1 MPTRAL
7 LLSSDEKAL
16 AAVTQIL
23 RELGVSFEHFPEP
36 ASAGKSL
43 ASQHFEVILVDCDN
57 QQNAT
62 LAFDS
67 VRKSSI
73 NQNSMTIAIVD
84 GKGGVPYAFR
94 LGARLV
100 LTKPL
105 SLEQARGTL
114 RNALAIQRREVPES
128 KAMAAAAR
136 ASAGPDTLSPFA
148 NAAESIP
155 AAPSSN
161 LSPGLPGLNPAF
173 TVQVDAQPQAGI
185 AASPLA
191 RAASAGAGARG
202 SETAAF
208 PSPAVPAADDA
219 FYFKKEPT
227 TVAPPKLARGADRS
241 PEDDDLLLCELEE
254 DLGARRKPSAIS
266 TRTRG
271 ARRKTSPSLLAL
283 LALLLVGA
291 AFYAAWTMK
300 PGFRDATRGEYARL
314 HLLVTGR
321 DTNPQTVA
329 APPKPVP
336 KPNPSPAATA
346 AKPSTPGPQASAP
359 ASAPTGTPI
368 AEGFQS
374 AQNTAAE
381 GSQRGD
387 AAGKPAPSSV
397 LLPTSA
403 TRNASSDG
411 EPVEVAAEYSDE
423 HVSHRVTPIYPEKA
437 RHKRLEGDVLLQAS
451 VNEDGSVE
459 SVQVLDGNPQLVAAA
474 VEAVRQ
480 WRYET
485 YYHNGQPAA
494 FRTDVTVRFELPK
507 KPAH

>member
-23 RELGVSFEHFPEP
+23 KELGVSFEHFPEP

-43 ASQHFEVILVDCDN
+43 ASQRFEVILVDCDN

-67 VRKSSI
+67 VRKSST
-73 NQNSMTIAIVD
+73 NQDSMTIAIVD
-84 GKGGVPYAFR
+84 GKAGVPYAFR

-128 KAMAAAAR
+128 KAMAAAAQ
-136 ASAGPDTLSPFA
+136 ASVGPGAPSSFA
-148 NAAESIP
+148 RTAESTS
-155 AAPSSN
+155 ALPSSN
-161 LSPGLPGLNPAF
+161 LSPELPGPTPAF
-173 TVQVDAQPQAGI
+173 TAQVDAQPQAGI
-185 AASPLA
+185 TASPLA
-191 RAASAGAGARG
+191 RAASAGVGARA

-208 PSPAVPAADDA
+208 PSPAASAADGD
-219 FYFKKEPT
+219 FHFKKEPT
-227 TVAPPKLARGADRS
+227 TVAPPKLGRGADRL

-254 DLGARRKPSAIS
+254 DLDARRKPSAIS
-266 TRTRG
+266 SRTRG

-291 AFYAAWTMK
+291 GFYAAWAMK

-336 KPNPSPAATA
+336 KPIPSPAATA
-346 AKPSTPGPQASAP
+346 AKPSNPSLQASAP
-359 ASAPTGTPI
+359 ASAPTGTAI
-368 AEGFQS
+368 GEGFQS
-374 AQNTAAE
+374 AQSTSAE
-381 GSQRGD
+381 GSQGGD
-387 AAGKPAPSSV
+387 TAGKPASSSV
-397 LLPTSA
+397 LLPASA
-403 TRNASSDG
+403 TRNASSDSDT
-411 EPVEVAAEYSDE
+411 VEVAAEYSDE

-451 VNEDGSVE
+451 VNQDGSVE

-474 VEAVRQ
+474 LEAVRQ

-507 KPAH
+507 KPAQ

>member
-23 RELGVSFEHFPEP
+23 NELGVSFEHFPEP

-43 ASQHFEVILVDCDN
+43 TSQRFEVILIDCDN

-62 LAFDS
+62 LAFDG

-84 GKGGVPYAFR
+84 GKAGVPYAFR

-128 KAMAAAAR
+128 KAMASAAQAGSGPGAPSLFAR
-136 ASAGPDTLSPFA
+136 TV
-148 NAAESIP
+148 ESIP

-161 LSPGLPGLNPAF
+161 LSPGLPGPTPAF
-173 TVQVDAQPQAGI
+173 TAQVDAQPQAGI
-185 AASPLA
+185 MASPLA
-191 RAASAGAGARG
+191 RAATAGVGARG

-208 PSPAVPAADDA
+208 PSPAAPPAAGDA
-219 FYFKKEPT
+219 FHFKKEPT
-227 TVAPPKLARGADRS
+227 IVAPHKLARGADRS

-254 DLGARRKPSAIS
+254 DLDARRKPSAIS

-291 AFYAAWTMK
+291 GFYAAWAMR
-300 PGFRDATRGEYARL
+300 PGFRDATRGAYARL

-321 DTNPQTVA
+321 DTNPQMVA

-336 KPNPSPAATA
+336 KPSPSPAATA
-346 AKPSTPGPQASAP
+346 AKPSNPRPQTSAP

-368 AEGFQS
+368 ADGFQS
-374 AQNTAAE
+374 AQNTSAE
-381 GSQRGD
+381 GSPGGD
-387 AAGKPAPSSV
+387 TAGKPTSSSV
-397 LLPTSA
+397 LLPASA
-403 TRNASSDG
+403 TRNTSSDS
-411 EPVEVAAEYSDE
+411 ETVVAAEYSDE

-451 VNEDGSVE
+451 VNQDGSVE

-474 VEAVRQ
+474 LEAVRQ

-485 YYHNGQPAA
+485 YYHNGQPVA

-507 KPAH
+507 KPAQ

>member
-23 RELGVSFEHFPEP
+23 KELGVSFEHFPEP

-43 ASQHFEVILVDCDN
+43 ASQRFEVILVDCDN

-84 GKGGVPYAFR
+84 GKAGVPYAFR

-128 KAMAAAAR
+128 KAMAAAAQ
-136 ASAGPDTLSPFA
+136 AGAGLGAPSLFA
-148 NAAESIP
+148 RTEESIP

-161 LSPGLPGLNPAF
+161 LSPGLPGPTPAF
-173 TVQVDAQPQAGI
+173 TAQVDAQLQAGI
-185 AASPLA
+185 TASPLA

-208 PSPAVPAADDA
+208 PSPAAPPAADDA
-219 FYFKKEPT
+219 FHFKKEPT

-254 DLGARRKPSAIS
+254 DLDARRKPSAIS

-271 ARRKTSPSLLAL
+271 SRRKTSPLLLAL

-291 AFYAAWTMK
+291 AFYAAWAMR
-300 PGFRDATRGEYARL
+300 PGFRNATRDEIARL

-336 KPNPSPAATA
+336 KPSPSPAATA
-346 AKPSTPGPQASAP
+346 AKPSKPQASAP

-374 AQNTAAE
+374 AQNTSAE
-381 GSQRGD
+381 GSQGGD
-387 AAGKPAPSSV
+387 AAGKPASSSV
-397 LLPTSA
+397 LLPASA
-403 TRNASSDG
+403 TRNASSDS
-411 EPVEVAAEYSDE
+411 ETVEVAAEYSDE

-451 VNEDGSVE
+451 VNQDGSVE

-474 VEAVRQ
+474 LEAVRQ

-507 KPAH
+507 KPTQ

>member
-23 RELGVSFEHFPEP
+23 KELGVSFEHFPEP

-43 ASQHFEVILVDCDN
+43 ASQRFEVILIDCDN

-62 LAFDS
+62 LAFHG

-84 GKGGVPYAFR
+84 GKAGVPYAFR

-128 KAMAAAAR
+128 NAMAAAGQAD
-136 ASAGPDTLSPFA
+136 AGPGAPSLLARTV
-148 NAAESIP
+148 ESIP

-161 LSPGLPGLNPAF
+161 LSPGLPGPIPAF
-173 TVQVDAQPQAGI
+173 TAQVDAQPQAGI
-185 AASPLA
+185 TASPLA

-208 PSPAVPAADDA
+208 PSPAAPPATDA
-219 FYFKKEPT
+219 FHFKKEPT
-227 TVAPPKLARGADRS
+227 TAAPPQLAWGADRS
-241 PEDDDLLLCELEE
+241 PENDDLLLCELEE
-254 DLGARRKPSAIS
+254 DLDARRKPSAIS

-291 AFYAAWTMK
+291 GFYAAWAMS
-300 PGFRDATRGEYARL
+300 PGFRDATRSEYARL
-314 HLLVTGR
+314 RLLVTGR
-321 DTNPQTVA
+321 DTNPQTVT

-336 KPNPSPAATA
+336 KPSPSPAATA
-346 AKPSTPGPQASAP
+346 AKPSNPQVSAP
-359 ASAPTGTPI
+359 ASVPTGTPI

-374 AQNTAAE
+374 AQNTSAE
-381 GSQRGD
+381 GSQGGD
-387 AAGKPAPSSV
+387 TASKPASSSV
-397 LLPTSA
+397 LLPASA
-403 TRNASSDG
+403 TRNASSDS
-411 EPVEVAAEYSDE
+411 EPVEVSAEYSDQ

-451 VNEDGSVE
+451 VNQDGSVE

-474 VEAVRQ
+474 LEAVRQ

-507 KPAH
+507 KPAQ